1 LISATPVGENDGRTI
16 KNVMRNYELMQES
29 QDPGPAVSLRQL
41 LNHFRLPSLLCGICL
56 MMALPSDAAV
66 LPYNYASN
74 GLGTNWALVF
84 QDNFAGTSLNTTNWV
99 PYWFSDGTTN
109 PGSGTRGWA
118 SNVVVNG
125 QLNLIMRNTTN
136 GALISSN
143 PRGGARPGF
152 QFTYGYAEAQMTLPT
167 NGSVISHW
175 PAWWLDGQSWP
186 MDGEIDIMEGLS
198 GHAAWHYHYD
208 SGGGLDSHPIGGN
221 INTSPGTHIYGVNW
235 YAGHLDFYYDGT
247 KVASASNASLSGGAT
262 ISSNPMYLILD
273 CDGGSGPTPQTVV
286 VQYVRV
292 FQSAPPLSAQ
302 PTNGAVLLNWNASG
316 FILQTNRDVTNSAGW
331 ADVPGATNSPATMT
345 VGSNGLFFRLR
356 HE

>member
-1 LISATPVGENDGRTI
+1 MGENAERTMT
-16 KNVMRNYELMQES
+16 NVAQNDELMQES
-29 QDPGPAVSLRQL
+29 QNPGPAVCLRRF
-41 LNHFRLPSLLCGICL
+41 LNDFRLSSLPFGICL
-56 MMALPSDAAV
+56 MIALPSNGAV
-66 LPYNYASN
+66 LPYDYASN
-74 GLGTNWALVF
+74 GLGTNWALAF
-84 QDNFAGTSLNTTNWV
+84 QDNFSGTSLNKTNWV

-109 PGSGTRGWA
+109 PGSGTTGHA

-125 QLNLIMRNTTN
+125 QLNLILRSSTN

-143 PRGGARPGF
+143 PHGGAKPGF

-167 NGSVISHW
+167 NGTVISHW

-235 YAGHLDFYYDGT
+235 YSGHLDFYYDGT
-247 KVASASNASLSGGAT
+247 RVASASNASLSGGAT
-262 ISSNPMYLILD
+262 ISSSPMYLILD
-273 CDGGSGPTPQTVV
+273 CDGGSGPVPQTVV
-286 VQYVRV
+286 VHYVRV
-292 FQSAPPLSAQ
+292 FQPTPLLSAQ
-302 PTNGAVLLNWNASG
+302 ATNGAVVFNWNASG
-316 FILQTNRDVTNSAGW
+316 FILQTNIDVMNSAGW
-331 ADVPGATNSPATMT
+331 VDVPGATNSPASVTIR
-345 VGSNGLFFRLR
+345 GNGLFFRLR